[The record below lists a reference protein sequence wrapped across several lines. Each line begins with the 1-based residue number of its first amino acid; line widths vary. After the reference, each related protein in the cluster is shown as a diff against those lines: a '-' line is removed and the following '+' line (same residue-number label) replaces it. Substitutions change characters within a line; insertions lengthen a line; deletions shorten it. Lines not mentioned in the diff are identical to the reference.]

1 MRLTAVQ
8 KALGVSKNHG
18 FEKGLKQWDIFLLT
32 RLVGNLKGSQVDVK
46 DLSAN
51 IPVFPVTAISM
62 SDP

>member
-32 RLVGNLKGSQVDVK
+32 RLVGNLKGSQVVVK
-46 DLSAN
+46 DLSPI
-51 IPVFPVTAISM
+51 IPDFPVNAISM
-62 SDP
+62 SYP